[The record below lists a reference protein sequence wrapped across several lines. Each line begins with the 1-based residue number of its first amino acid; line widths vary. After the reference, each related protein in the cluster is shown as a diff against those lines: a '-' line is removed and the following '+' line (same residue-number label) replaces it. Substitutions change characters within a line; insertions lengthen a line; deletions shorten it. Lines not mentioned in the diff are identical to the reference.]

1 MPLTTPL
8 RRRPRLIAT
17 DLDGTVIGYAHTRSG
32 RLSPRTRAT
41 LRAAHEAGVAVVFVT
56 GRPLRWLRR

>member
-41 LRAAHEAGVAVVFVT
+41 LRAAHEAGCRTAT
-56 GRPLRWLRR
+56 LHGLD